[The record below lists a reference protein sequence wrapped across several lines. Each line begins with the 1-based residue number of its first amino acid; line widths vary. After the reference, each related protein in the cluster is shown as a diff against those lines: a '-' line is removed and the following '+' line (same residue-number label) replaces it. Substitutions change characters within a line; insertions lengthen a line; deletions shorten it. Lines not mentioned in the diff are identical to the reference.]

1 MKTKNKRNYSKENGI
16 TLIALVVTI
25 VVLLIL
31 AGVSVNALFG
41 NSGIIEKAKE
51 AQNAMTKAEE
61 NDKISVAL
69 SEWGIVNATET
80 TTFEKF
86 MKEKFGEDNVIAVT
100 ENEVIVTMESGNRY
114 KVKTDGTITSTKGVS
129 INKSGLTLEL
139 QEGKTVTENLTAS
152 LSEITGEITWS
163 NSDSTKATISATKG
177 KNITVTAKAVG
188 ETTITATC
196 GDYTATCK
204 VTVKEAMAIG
214 SYVQYNVPYTDMY
227 SGKEYTA
234 TTGWRYLGKDD
245 SGNQLIVSTG
255 IPAIL
260 WYNYDNNIGNT
271 ADGGANSWWATKAEI
286 SATTDTLYKT
296 SKGYDYG
303 ESDGEPNKY
312 ATYGLRHHFDKIQFT
327 YQKDGTSVS
336 TANTG
341 IFRKVGD
348 TTSGTNINLNFKAKG
363 VNVVDV
369 HNLTLA
375 ELNRAT
381 SKASGK
387 SRIDSDTS
395 SGIKELT
402 GTALGLFNM
411 RDLTGYTAVYEYWL
425 ASPHASNRIGVY
437 IAANNCDGVYGGSGN
452 KGGVRP
458 VVSLP
463 SDVELTVVE
472 GL

>member
-1 MKTKNKRNYSKENGI
+1 MKIKNMRNYSKENGI

-41 NSGIIEKAKE
+41 DSGIIKKAQD

-61 NDKISVAL
+61 SDKISVAL

-80 TTFEKF
+80 TTFENF
-86 MKEKFGEDNVIAVT
+86 MKEKFGEDNVTAVT

-129 INKSGLTLEL
+129 INKSSLTLEL
-139 QEGKTVTENLTAS
+139 QEGTTVTETLTAS
-152 LSEITGEITWS
+152 LSEVTGEITWS
-163 NSDSTKATISATKG
+163 NSDNTKATISATKG
-177 KNITVTAKAVG
+177 TSITVTAKAVG

-196 GDYTATCK
+196 GEYTATCK
-204 VTVKEAMAIG
+204 VIVREAMAIG

-234 TTGWRYLGKDD
+234 NDGWRYLGKDE

-260 WYNYDNNIGNT
+260 YYDYNTNIGNT
-271 ADGGANSWWATKAEI
+271 ADEGKNAWWATKAEI

-296 SKGYDYG
+296 SKGYDYNT
-303 ESDGEPNKY
+303 SNGEPNKY
-312 ATYGLRHHFDKIQFT
+312 AAYGMRYKFDKIPFK
-327 YQKDGTSVS
+327 YQASGTSALI
-336 TANTG
+336 ANTG
-341 IFRKVGD
+341 IFRKVGN
-348 TTSGTNINLNFKAKG
+348 TTSGTNISLNFKAEG

-381 SKASGK
+381 SKASK
-387 SRIDSDTS
+387 TTRTDTSTS
-395 SGIKELT
+395 SGFKDLE
-402 GTALGLFNM
+402 GTAKGLFDM
-411 RDLTGYTAVYEYWL
+411 QDLIGYTANYYYWL
-425 ASPHASNRIGVY
+425 ASPDTSRRNYVYDVYSGTSNVNG
-437 IAANNCDGVYGGSGN
+437 NNSNCG
-452 KGGVRP
+452 GGVRP

-463 SDVELTVVE
+463 SDVKLTVVE
-472 GL
+472 